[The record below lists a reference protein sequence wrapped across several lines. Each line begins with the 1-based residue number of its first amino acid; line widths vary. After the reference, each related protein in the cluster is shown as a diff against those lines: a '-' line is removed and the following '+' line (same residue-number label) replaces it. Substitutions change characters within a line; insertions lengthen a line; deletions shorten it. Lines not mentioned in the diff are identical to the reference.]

1 MQEMKKTAPLFLFLF
16 LGFFFSNVETVLAR
30 GITATLTPAETPI
43 PTEIVIT
50 TETKNLTEVVGKKEE
65 VAEVKWN
72 GWNPIR
78 VIVNRAIRRGV
89 PENTIVLLLLLPLIA
104 SIVSVLHYVV
114 GVSGYGIFM
123 PTMMAVALLA
133 TGLRAGLILF
143 TAILGVT
150 LLGNM
155 ILRKWKLHFW
165 PGRSITL
172 LIISLT
178 VFAILAL
185 AAYFG
190 VSDVEKISIFPILFM
205 ILLTEEF
212 IRTQLSKSKKEALRL
227 TVGTLLLAIF
237 GATLMKT
244 GWLRDF
250 VLEYSEIV
258 ILTVI
263 VVNIIVGRYGG
274 IRLTEIK
281 RFKGAIRNK
290 K

>member
-1 MQEMKKTAPLFLFLF
+1 
-16 LGFFFSNVETVLAR
+16 
-30 GITATLTPAETPI
+30 
-43 PTEIVIT
+43 
-50 TETKNLTEVVGKKEE
+50 
-65 VAEVKWN
+65 
-72 GWNPIR
+72 
-78 VIVNRAIRRGV
+78 
-89 PENTIVLLLLLPLIA
+89 
-104 SIVSVLHYVV
+104 
-114 GVSGYGIFM
+114 
-123 PTMMAVALLA
+123 
-133 TGLRAGLILF
+133 
-143 TAILGVT
+143 
-150 LLGNM
+150 
-155 ILRKWKLHFW
+155 
-165 PGRSITL
+165 
-172 LIISLT
+172 
-178 VFAILAL
+178 
-185 AAYFG
+185 
-190 VSDVEKISIFPILFM
+190 M

-290 K
+290 KEHVGNKL

>member
-1 MQEMKKTAPLFLFLF
+1 MKKTAPLFLFLF

-30 GITATLTPAETPI
+30 GITPTLTPAVTPI
-43 PTEIVIT
+43 PTEIVIP

-65 VAEVKWN
+65 VAEIKWN

-143 TAILGVT
+143 IAILGVT

>member
-1 MQEMKKTAPLFLFLF
+1 MKKTAPLFLFLF

-30 GITATLTPAETPI
+30 GITPTLTPAVTPI
-43 PTEIVIT
+43 PTEIVIP

-143 TAILGVT
+143 IAILGVT

-185 AAYFG
+185 AADFG

>member
-1 MQEMKKTAPLFLFLF
+1 MIKTAFLSFFIFIGLFFNN
-16 LGFFFSNVETVLAR
+16 GKGVVAR
-30 GITATLTPAETPI
+30 GITPTPSVI
-43 PTEIVIT
+43 PTSTEMVVS
-50 TETKNLTEVVGKKEE
+50 TETRNLTEVLSKNEE
-65 VAEVKWN
+65 IAEVKWN

-78 VIVNRAIRRGV
+78 VIINRALRQGV
-89 PENTIVLLLLLPLIA
+89 PENTVVLLLLLPLIA
-104 SIVSVLHYVV
+104 TIVSVLHYVV

-143 TAILGVT
+143 IAVLGVA
-150 LLGNM
+150 LLGNK
-155 ILRKWKLHFW
+155 ILKKWKLHFW

-172 LIISLT
+172 LIISFT
-178 VFAILAL
+178 VFVILSL

-190 VSDVEKISIFPILFM
+190 ISDVQKISIFPILFM

-227 TVGTLLLAIF
+227 TLGTLLLAIF
-237 GATLMKT
+237 GAVLMRT
-244 GWLRDF
+244 EWLQNL
-250 VLEYSEIV
+250 VLSYSEMV

-281 RFKGAIRNK
+281 RFKGAIRK
-290 K
+290 

>member
-30 GITATLTPAETPI
+30 GITPTLTPAVTPI
-43 PTEIVIT
+43 PTEIVIP

-143 TAILGVT
+143 IAILGVT

>member
-1 MQEMKKTAPLFLFLF
+1 MKKTAPLFLFLF

-30 GITATLTPAETPI
+30 GITPTLTPAVTPI
-43 PTEIVIT
+43 PTEIVIP

>member
-30 GITATLTPAETPI
+30 GITPTLTPAVTPI
-43 PTEIVIT
+43 PTEIVIPM
-50 TETKNLTEVVGKKEE
+50 ETKNLTEVVGKKEE
-65 VAEVKWN
+65 VAEIKWN

-104 SIVSVLHYVV
+104 SIVSELHYVV

-123 PTMMAVALLA
+123 PTRMAVALLA

-143 TAILGVT
+143 IAILGVT

>member
-1 MQEMKKTAPLFLFLF
+1 M
-16 LGFFFSNVETVLAR
+16 AR
-30 GITATLTPAETPI
+30 GITPTLTPAVTPI
-43 PTEIVIT
+43 PTEIVIPM
-50 TETKNLTEVVGKKEE
+50 ETKNLTEVVGKKEE
-65 VAEVKWN
+65 VAEIKWN

-143 TAILGVT
+143 IAILGVT